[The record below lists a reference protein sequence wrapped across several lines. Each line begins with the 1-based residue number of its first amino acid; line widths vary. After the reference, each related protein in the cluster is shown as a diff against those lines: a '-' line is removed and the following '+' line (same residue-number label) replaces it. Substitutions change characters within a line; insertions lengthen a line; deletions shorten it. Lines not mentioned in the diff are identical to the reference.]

1 VTVREFNVTVGCIRK
16 TSPLLQVD
24 GMSHAILQESCALRK
39 DGPGS
44 NGSTVR
50 PLSNQEVAQHGLSQH
65 VAMFHKA

>member
-1 VTVREFNVTVGCIRK
+1 MVVAKFATLWCANAY
-16 TSPLLQVD
+16 VD
-24 GMSHAILQESCALRK
+24 GMSHAVLQEPCASRK

-50 PLSNQEVAQHGLSQH
+50 LLSNQEVTQHGLSQH